1 MVVESFPDHSSI
13 KFFVVVRAISD
24 LAPELLYRHIEH
36 KVQWDILRI
45 YHSGSTP
52 KLKNITKKDKQV
64 SDYKFYL
71 VEHEISEAIKSTEGN
86 Q

>member
-1 MVVESFPDHSSI
+1 MVVESVPEFSI

-45 YHSGSTP
+45 YHKIG
-52 KLKNITKKDKQV
+52 
-64 SDYKFYL
+64 
-71 VEHEISEAIKSTEGN
+71 
-86 Q
+86 